1 MQIKETGL
9 KLNVAAK
16 INVGFILMVATL
28 VMASIAGYISTSR
41 LSDSLDYITGP
52 AWDTA
57 DGAMEGSIGI
67 QAQIIA
73 MQEVINAARGG
84 IQLDLSDRLVEGK
97 SMEDEALGRMF
108 AAKQIPDSMVATVSP
123 FIEKFHQ
130 QHKES
135 LEINEQY
142 VKSFNALKDSAS
154 DFVAFMGL
162 VEAVGD
168 AAVEELEKNPD
179 ELFNWAGIRDRWA
192 AADGSMEARIA
203 LLERMHQY
211 QNFVDGKNSRSVAE
225 QQLAETLVELEAN
238 INQLTGLDAFSKDI
252 PSGPYQGQN
261 YVTVL
266 NKKLTEHK
274 QLMASSIASYAA
286 FHASTENFISK
297 SQILLNEIEAL
308 EEIAD
313 AAVEGEK
320 GAIQGAVSS
329 SYTLITIALV
339 VGILLAML
347 AIYFSRRLIAQPL
360 RLVALRL
367 KDISEGEG
375 DLTVSLDSK
384 TMDEIG
390 DIARGFNRFVE
401 KIRNTINEVSGSSIQ
416 ISAAAEE
423 LSVTTVHATKDMT
436 DQKSEVERVASAMND
451 MVLKVQD
458 ISTSASNA
466 AESANQAQ
474 QQASNGLIVVEETR
488 SAIQLLANDVQMA
501 SKVIHELETDS
512 NQIATVLDVIRSIAE
527 QTNLLALNAA
537 IEAARAGEH
546 GRGFAVV
553 ADEVRTLASRTQVAT
568 EEINLMIERL
578 QTNTKHA
585 VGVMSQGQQQAENG
599 VQQVSK
605 TSDALNEISHSVV
618 TINKMNADISD
629 AAKKQNAVADHIND
643 NIVNINHLADQS
655 VDSSTQIS
663 SAGSDL
669 AKLAVKLQALVDQ
682 FKT

>member
-1 MQIKETGL
+1 
-9 KLNVAAK
+9 
-16 INVGFILMVATL
+16 
-28 VMASIAGYISTSR
+28 
-41 LSDSLDYITGP
+41 
-52 AWDTA
+52 
-57 DGAMEGSIGI
+57 
-67 QAQIIA
+67 
-73 MQEVINAARGG
+73 
-84 IQLDLSDRLVEGK
+84 
-97 SMEDEALGRMF
+97 
-108 AAKQIPDSMVATVSP
+108 
-123 FIEKFHQ
+123 
-130 QHKES
+130 
-135 LEINEQY
+135 
-142 VKSFNALKDSAS
+142 
-154 DFVAFMGL
+154 
-162 VEAVGD
+162 
-168 AAVEELEKNPD
+168 
-179 ELFNWAGIRDRWA
+179 
-192 AADGSMEARIA
+192 
-203 LLERMHQY
+203 
-211 QNFVDGKNSRSVAE
+211 
-225 QQLAETLVELEAN
+225 
-238 INQLTGLDAFSKDI
+238 
-252 PSGPYQGQN
+252 
-261 YVTVL
+261 
-266 NKKLTEHK
+266 
-274 QLMASSIASYAA
+274 
-286 FHASTENFISK
+286 
-297 SQILLNEIEAL
+297 
-308 EEIAD
+308 
-313 AAVEGEK
+313 
-320 GAIQGAVSS
+320 
-329 SYTLITIALV
+329 
-339 VGILLAML
+339 
-347 AIYFSRRLIAQPL
+347 
-360 RLVALRL
+360 
-367 KDISEGEG
+367 
-375 DLTVSLDSK
+375 
-384 TMDEIG
+384 
-390 DIARGFNRFVE
+390 
-401 KIRNTINEVSGSSIQ
+401 
-416 ISAAAEE
+416 E

-436 DQKSEVERVASAMND
+436 DQKSEIERVASAMND

-669 AKLAVKLQALVDQ
+669 AKLAVKLQTLVDQ

>member
-73 MQEVINAARGG
+73 VQEVINAARGG

-130 QHKES
+130 QLKES

-192 AADGSMEARIA
+192 AADGSMEARLA

-211 QNFVDGKNSRSVAE
+211 QNFVDGKSSRSVAE

-266 NKKLTEHK
+266 NKKLAEHK
-274 QLMASSIASYAA
+274 QMMASALVNYAA
-286 FHASTENFISK
+286 FHASTENFITQ
-297 SQILLNEIEAL
+297 SQTLLDEIEAL

-367 KDISEGEG
+367 RDISEGEG

-384 TMDEIG
+384 AMDEIG

-474 QQASNGLIVVEETR
+474 QQASNGLVVVEETR

-512 NQIATVLDVIRSIAE
+512 HQIATVLDVIRSIAE